1 MKNGCLVLAYV
12 LWGVAVSG
20 QRMHASGTPT
30 GFHAGIDIVAL
41 NVVVT
46 DGQQKLL
53 KGLAANEFTVL
64 EDGVQQD
71 VSFFASSEVPLDL
84 SILLDTSAS
93 MTDKLQTAQD
103 AAVGFAMRLNPP
115 DRISIVS
122 IKDAVKVVHAL
133 DGDVEGALGAIRQT
147 TASGGT
153 ALYNAMYMSM
163 KEMVKQRSGNGEVR
177 RQAIAVLSDGV
188 DTASLVSFDDVM
200 DVAKQSGI
208 AIYTITLTSS
218 LPAKFTDTTGRLSP
232 SKSEFAMKDL
242 ALETGARSFF
252 PTNILE
258 LAGIYDIIAKE
269 LASQYSIGYTSTNA
283 RQDGAFRRVLVRVDQ
298 PGARTRTRTG
308 YVAARSGRRATL
320 Q

>member
-1 MKNGCLVLAYV
+1 MKNGCLVLAYL
-12 LWGVAVSG
+12 LWGLTAGG
-20 QRMHASGTPT
+20 QRLHASAGMPT
-30 GFHAGIDIVAL
+30 VFQAGVDIVAL

-46 DGQQKLL
+46 NGQQKPLM
-53 KGLAANEFTVL
+53 GLPANKFTVL

-103 AAVGFAMRLNPP
+103 AAVGFAMRLNPS
-115 DRISIVS
+115 DRIAIVA
-122 IKDAVKVVHAL
+122 IKDAVKTVHAL
-133 DGDVEGALGAIRQT
+133 DEDVEGALRAIRQT
-147 TASGGT
+147 TAGGGT
-153 ALYNAMYMSM
+153 ALYNALYMSM
-163 KEMVKQRSGNGEVR
+163 REMIKQRRDNGEVR

-218 LPAKFTDTTGRLSP
+218 LSSKVTDTTGRLFP
-232 SKSEFAMKDL
+232 SKFEFAMKTL

-252 PTNILE
+252 PAHILE
-258 LAGIYDIIAKE
+258 LAGIYGIIAQE
-269 LASQYSIGYTSTNA
+269 LASQYSIGYTSKNA

-298 PGARTRTRTG
+298 PGASTRTRSG
-308 YVAARSGRRATL
+308 YLAARSVRRAA